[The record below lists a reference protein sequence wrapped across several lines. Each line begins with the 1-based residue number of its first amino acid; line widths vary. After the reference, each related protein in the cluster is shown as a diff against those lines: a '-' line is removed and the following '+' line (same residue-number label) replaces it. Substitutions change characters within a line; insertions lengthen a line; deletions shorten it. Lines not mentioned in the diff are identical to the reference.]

1 MLDSKSECQPRE
13 DNKNKN
19 LEKSELWCRS
29 TLKNMVTKLPHHNK
43 ISEQPVWKSSQFESS
58 NPHNLQRAIFG
69 ENKENTKEKKRVDW
83 DKEVDSVFM
92 EEIGKMAKEFQNK
105 QN

>member
-1 MLDSKSECQPRE
+1 MPDLKSECQPGE

-19 LEKSELWCRS
+19 LVKSELWCRS
-29 TLKNMVTKLPHHNK
+29 SFGNMVTKLPHHNQ
-43 ISEQPVWKSSQFESS
+43 ISEQPGSKSTMFELS
-58 NPHNLQRAIFG
+58 NPRNLQGAIFG
-69 ENKENTKEKKRVDW
+69 ENEENTKEKKRVDW